1 MLAKKGSGLE
11 GLMFNFSAKKF
22 IYSGDVM
29 AWLVCHSTLALHSV
43 DYKVA
48 SSNELSGTQTIT
60 TSPPV
65 LQDSMRV

>member
-1 MLAKKGSGLE
+1 MAILL
-11 GLMFNFSAKKF
+11 
-22 IYSGDVM
+22 GDVM
-29 AWLVCHSTLALHSV
+29 AWLVCHSTLALRSV